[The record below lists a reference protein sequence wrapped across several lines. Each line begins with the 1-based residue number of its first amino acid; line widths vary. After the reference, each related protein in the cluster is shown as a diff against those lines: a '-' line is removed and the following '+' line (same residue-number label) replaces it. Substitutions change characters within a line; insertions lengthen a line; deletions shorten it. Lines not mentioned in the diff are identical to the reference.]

1 MTKKMNS
8 SQSLLDAIASLRS
21 HILCHKLK
29 TVMYSR
35 LSYCQGCQ
43 TVNRICN
50 THLYLSSCR
59 VHEYSSTFLCF
70 SCTQRILVVT
80 ILFPFSTSRSL
91 QVEHVSSK
99 CTWQS
104 SLSED
109 LLGRG
114 DGIYA
119 VDDGLPHLQP
129 PSKLLDPLPGV
140 VGIGSNLGPSG
151 WTYISSTRV
160 TRSMFWGRA
169 AVVATG
175 TLHRHDCAWVGAA
188 PGSPSPRGTK
198 TFRQGAITIVVIK
211 MSKFW
216 QTSNIRSACD

>member
-1 MTKKMNS
+1 MYSSNFAEVSSSSNTHPAAEYTVVRVLERFPTCAVASGHSQSPGAGGGRYMTKKMNS

-50 THLYLSSCR
+50 TPLYLSSCR
-59 VHEYSSTFLCF
+59 VHEYSSTFLCV

-99 CTWQS
+99 CT
-104 SLSED
+104 
-109 LLGRG
+109 
-114 DGIYA
+114 
-119 VDDGLPHLQP
+119 
-129 PSKLLDPLPGV
+129 
-140 VGIGSNLGPSG
+140 
-151 WTYISSTRV
+151 
-160 TRSMFWGRA
+160 
-169 AVVATG
+169 
-175 TLHRHDCAWVGAA
+175 
-188 PGSPSPRGTK
+188 
-198 TFRQGAITIVVIK
+198 
-211 MSKFW
+211 
-216 QTSNIRSACD
+216 